1 MVNNYVPDRGDIIWL
16 HFTPQSGREH
26 TGHRPAI
33 VLSPKTYNR
42 KVGLCLVCPITSKIK
57 GYPFEVVLENG
68 MKTSG
73 AILSDQVRS
82 LDWRSRQAEY
92 IEKVPDEIFIEVKGK
107 LDALMNG

>member
-16 HFTPQSGREH
+16 HFTPQFGREH
-26 TGHRPAI
+26 AGHRPAI

-57 GYPFEVVLENG
+57 GYPFEVVLKNG

-92 IEKVPDEIFIEVKGK
+92 IEKVSDEIFIEVKGK
-107 LDALMNG
+107 LDALING